1 MALAGTL
8 RDFSIADILQ
18 LIGLQR
24 KTGVLTLT
32 GPGDTVTLLLE
43 EGSIVAVESEARKIE
58 DRLGAVLL
66 KTGKLRQAQLDQVLR
81 QQRETGRRVGD
92 LLVAG
97 QIITR
102 DDLARALELQTTQVL
117 YRLFRWSTG
126 EYHFRP
132 QARVDYDR
140 EYFRPLPVDNI
151 LMEGMRILDE
161 WPQIERR
168 VRSFD
173 TVFEA
178 AEEAG
183 LRVGVAPEPEM
194 PPPQRRVLELLD
206 GRRTVQD
213 VIDQSDLG
221 EFETCRVLAV
231 LIDADRAHAVRAR
244 PVPQAAPRPAR
255 SGRGVAVL
263 LVTLTLLAAAGSI
276 TLTMRAPLAAALWPL
291 PLAAMG
297 GELSLSVSHGR
308 LAQIEEAVRVVL
320 LRRGRPPASLS
331 ELATEGLIPP
341 ATLIDP
347 WGRSYEYVL
356 SRRNY
361 QIRGFGPAGED
372 RADLIRTAP
381 WTGSGAAVTPP
392 SD

>member
-24 KTGVLTLT
+24 KTGVLTLK

-66 KTGKLRQAQLDQVLR
+66 KTGKIRPEQLDHVLR

-92 LLVAG
+92 LLVAALV
-97 QIITR
+97 ITR
-102 DDLARALELQTTQVL
+102 EDLARALELQTTQVL

-168 VRSFD
+168 VRSFE
-173 TVFEA
+173 TVYESA
-178 AEEAG
+178 TEAG
-183 LRVGVAPEPEM
+183 LRVAAEPEL
-194 PPPQRRVLELLD
+194 PPPARRVFDLLD

-231 LIDADRAHAVRAR
+231 LIESNRAR
-244 PVPQAAPRPAR
+244 PVMKARPAPPPVVTRAPRA
-255 SGRGVAVL
+255 GHGVAAL
-263 LVTLTLLAAAGSI
+263 LVIATVLAACGSVV
-276 TLTMRAPLAAALWPL
+276 LAVRAPLAAALWPF
-291 PLAAMG
+291 PQAQMA
-297 GELSLSVSHGR
+297 GELALSVTHGR
-308 LAQIEEAVRVVL
+308 LAQLDEAVRIEL
-320 LRRGRPPASLS
+320 LRRGRPPASLGD
-331 ELATEGLIPP
+331 LVAEGRIPH
-341 ATLIDP
+341 AALRDP
-347 WGRSYEYVL
+347 WGRNYEYVR

-381 WTGSGAAVTPP
+381 WSGPAADPR
-392 SD
+392 